1 MKIKIIILYFDLVYF
16 FAKSMARLDEIKL
29 PPHNIETEK
38 AVLSCVLIDNEA
50 MYNIESYWINSKD
63 FYSKEHEII
72 FEAMHSLFFARKTID
87 VVTLSEYLTKNKEIW
102 NIWWVE
108 YLYDVSLYIQSASWV
123 SDYAKIVK
131 EKSVLRQILKISQ
144 GIIWEVYEQKPVVDI
159 LEVIEKKIMS
169 LTQYQMHDSML
180 HIKDILSWRYEDYYE
195 MSENPDIITE
205 KVSLT
210 SYWKLDQISWWFK
223 PWELIILAA
232 RPAMGKTSFALNIAE
247 NASTKYNKAVAIFSL
262 EMSSEQIAD
271 RMISTVSNIPMR
283 QIAKWD
289 LQNDDFWKIWNAMER
304 LWRANIYIDDKGWS
318 TVQEI
323 KSKIRKIKIEKWGID
338 LIVID
343 YLQLMTWTNR
353 FAWNRVQEISEISR
367 WLKEMARELS
377 VPVIALSQLSRAVE
391 SRPDKRPQL
400 SDLRD
405 SWAIEQDADMVLML
419 YREEYYDEET
429 EKRHIADIFVRKNRN
444 GPTWEIPLYFQN
456 SIMKFSNLSQ
466 EQLEQIED

>member
-1 MKIKIIILYFDLVYF
+1 MPT
-16 FAKSMARLDEIKL
+16 LDDIKL
-29 PPHNIETEK
+29 PPHSIETEK
-38 AVLSCVLIDNEA
+38 ALLSCILIDNEV
-50 MYNIESYWINSKD
+50 MYNIESYGINAKD
-63 FYSKEHEII
+63 FYSKEHQII
-72 FEAMHSLFFARKTID
+72 FEAIHGLFFARKTID
-87 VVTLSEYLTKNKEIW
+87 VVTLSEDLSKKKEIW

-108 YLYDVSLYIQSASWV
+108 YLYDVSLFMQSASWV
-123 SDYAKIVK
+123 SDYARIVK

-144 GIIWEVYEQKPVVDI
+144 NIIWEVYEQKPVTDI
-159 LEVIEKKIMS
+159 LEIIEKKIMS
-169 LTQYQMHDSML
+169 LTQYQMHDSL
-180 HIKDILSWRYEDYYE
+180 VHIKDILSWRYEDYYE
-195 MSENPDIITE
+195 MSENPDILKE
-205 KVSLT
+205 KVCLT
-210 SYWKLDQISWWFK
+210 HYWKLDQISGWLK
-223 PWELIILAA
+223 PGELIILAA

-247 NASTKYNKAVAIFSL
+247 NVSTKYNKSVTIFSL

-271 RMISTVSNIPMR
+271 RMISTVSNIPMK

-289 LQNDDFWKIWNAMER
+289 LQNDDFGKIWDAMEK
-304 LWRANIYIDDKGWS
+304 LGRANIYIDDKGWS

-323 KSKIRKIKIEKWGID
+323 KSKIRKIKIEKWWID
-338 LIVID
+338 LVIID
-343 YLQLMTWTNR
+343 YLQLMTWSSY

-367 WLKEMARELS
+367 WLKEMARELG

-429 EKRHIADIFVRKNRN
+429 EKKHIADIFVRKNRN

-456 SIMKFSNLSQ
+456 SIMKFSNLSN
-466 EQLEQIED
+466 EQLEQLEDL